1 MHTKYLKLLQSTS
14 IANHKLAAI
23 MLENEQ
29 DTADFIIGLYLCY
42 AVLKTER
49 LLTNKLRKRIADLKI
64 KQFDKYSLSEVLAKI
79 DKQAARKLIL
89 L

>member
-1 MHTKYLKLLQSTS
+1 
-14 IANHKLAAI
+14 

-49 LLTNKLRKRIADLKI
+49 LLTAKLRKRIAELKI